1 MLPFP
6 SKSWSM
12 TRSREIRW
20 ADLPVNSKVI
30 FALDAREE
38 RANPKMWSDG
48 LALAPERCIAITE
61 TNHATLKCR
70 FAGVEQ
76 VVGLTD
82 YEEMAKMIG
91 GEDVYIDVSGL
102 PHSAWAPLL
111 KAAMAYARSVRV
123 MYFEPDAYRY
133 HASPSSVS
141 PFDLSSAFLGVQ
153 PLPGFANLRGPKD
166 DAPAVF
172 VPFLGFEGSRSRQV
186 AMTLDPIPKVVPVV
200 GLPGFKLQYPQWAL
214 ACNQEFLEENS
225 AQSTVRYAAANC
237 PFEAYNAFIARMV
250 RTSAPK
256 KIEVKAEK
264 VVAQSSLQ
272 IIRGGLPVFQR
283 VSDSKGLPFIHSVH
297 LRSLGLVPLS
307 QFEKVRS
314 IGRGVV
320 QGHFVLFPRV
330 GIPNRDFLKPVFFE
344 KPVQFSD
351 CVMGI
356 RCIDF
361 KHAKEVASVLSARFS
376 DFASVYK
383 GTGAKYIS
391 VGAAEAWVTANS
403 DAFSRSRNALCS

>member
-1 MLPFP
+1 MVSVLDQYFTPPVVASRLASVVTAFSPKSVIDSNCGSGELLFACQSVHTSSLIYGIDLDGCVLKNLSAENPAWSLVHGDALDSETWSLLQKQSFCAAVLNPPF
-6 SKSWSM
+6 SVRGAKSLHVNFHGQQLRASPALAHVM
-12 TRSREIRW
+12 TAIERGR
-20 ADLPVNSKVI
+20 PKVI
-30 FALDAREE
+30 AAILPESSASSEMDAQAR
-38 RANPKMWSDG
+38 
-48 LALAPERCIAITE
+48 IAI
-61 TNHATLKCR
+61 NR
-70 FAGVEQ
+70 MYDVEIIERLNSNTFP
-76 VVGLTD
+76 G
-82 YEEMAKMIG
+82 A
-91 GEDVYIDVSGL
+91 
-102 PHSAWAPLL
+102 SA
-111 KAAMAYARSVRV
+111 
-123 MYFEPDAYRY
+123 
-133 HASPSSVS
+133 
-141 PFDLSSAFLGVQ
+141 
-153 PLPGFANLRGPKD
+153 
-166 DAPAVF
+166 
-172 VPFLGFEGSRSRQV
+172 
-186 AMTLDPIPKVVPVV
+186 
-200 GLPGFKLQYPQWAL
+200 
-214 ACNQEFLEENS
+214 
-225 AQSTVRYAAANC
+225 
-237 PFEAYNAFIARMV
+237 NAFIARMV

-297 LRSLGLVPLS
+297 LRSLGQVPLS

-330 GIPNRDFLKPVFFE
+330 GTPNRDFLKPVFFE

-351 CVMGI
+351 CVMGV